1 MVVSYRICVLSPCR
15 GASQSGNSGDVVVK
29 LEELRQHKEE
39 IEREERELDEQCQ
52 RMKQCLKNI
61 TDDTYSDEYPL
72 RSLSLLLYIS
82 LLSLP
87 PPPLSLSLSLSLPLS
102 LFLSL
107 SFYPSIYLCLWIF
120 SAICICDFS
129 ILNFHLA
136 PPLPLLPMTMS
147 ANYQHSKVQ

>member
-1 MVVSYRICVLSPCR
+1 MQFTVLGKCVILHLCLFSMYDNLINVITLIYPWILAILSFPLSLSLSFFPSPNLNNYCYFCR

-72 RSLSLLLYIS
+72 RSLSLLC
-82 LLSLP
+82 LSP
-87 PPPLSLSLSLSLPLS
+87 SLSLSLSLSPSPLS
-102 LFLSL
+102 FCG
-107 SFYPSIYLCLWIF
+107 YL
-120 SAICICDFS
+120 
-129 ILNFHLA
+129 
-136 PPLPLLPMTMS
+136 
-147 ANYQHSKVQ
+147 